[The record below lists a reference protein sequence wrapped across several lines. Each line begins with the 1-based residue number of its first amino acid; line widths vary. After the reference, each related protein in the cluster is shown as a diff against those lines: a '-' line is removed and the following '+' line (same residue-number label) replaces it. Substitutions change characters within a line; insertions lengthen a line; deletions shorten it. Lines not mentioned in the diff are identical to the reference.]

1 LERLT
6 FAAWGQLDIAA
17 CIRGACLLDTEHGCP
32 ASGHELQFSSMM
44 VMVMVMVMVISPPC
58 KETGNTGWNGI
69 TNSVMFD

>member
-44 VMVMVMVMVISPPC
+44 MMVMVISPSLQ
-58 KETGNTGWNGI
+58 GNRQHWMEWNHKFGH
-69 TNSVMFD
+69 V